1 MLAGVR
7 DSPMFA
13 VLAVVAPTLV
23 YDCTIGDETG
33 LDVIARV
40 PVPTLVVDSE
50 GSSGDLTGWAKAIM
64 DALPHGRHQRLPGGW
79 HGVSD
84 ADLAAALTTFFRS

>member
-1 MLAGVR
+1 M
-7 DSPMFA
+7 
-13 VLAVVAPTLV
+13 
-23 YDCTIGDETG
+23 
-33 LDVIARV
+33 
-40 PVPTLVVDSE
+40 VDSE

>member
-40 PVPTLVVDSE
+40 PVPTSW
-50 GSSGDLTGWAKAIM
+50 STA
-64 DALPHGRHQRLPGGW
+64 R
-79 HGVSD
+79 
-84 ADLAAALTTFFRS
+84 AARAT